1 MDIIQIVVIG
11 LVSTILALILKKQSP
26 EIALMVSIAASV
38 LIFFSVIP
46 KFDAVLS
53 VLKDLSSNVS
63 IGKDYI
69 YTIFKIIGIAYIA
82 EFGAQLCKDAGESS
96 IASKIELS
104 GKVLIMVISAPIIMS
119 SLNLILVMLP

>member
-119 SLNLILVMLP
+119 LLNLILVMLP